1 MSEWKYSPYIWLD
14 DIFVLQRLSLIW
26 RVEEEQ
32 QSGNKVLERSVMTLS
47 SSPGEKD
54 LILLRQV
61 SPALV
66 SVEARDVSR
75 VDDRVHQVAELL
87 WKINW

>member
-1 MSEWKYSPYIWLD
+1 
-14 DIFVLQRLSLIW
+14 
-26 RVEEEQ
+26 
-32 QSGNKVLERSVMTLS
+32 MTLS

-66 SVEARDVSR
+66 TVEARDVSR

-87 WKINW
+87 WKSELSEKYILTLFY